1 MEHACPV
8 FYNALPA
15 YLSAELQQLQKCAI
29 RIISPLVSY
38 SDSLHQANLETLSLR
53 RQSITT
59 KLFDSITCNSDR
71 NCMSSCHLVTIE
83 RNFNVPLA
91 KMKRLKNTYT
101 VTVINFLAIDVYIFL
116 IFFVIFL
123 FDFIIVT
130 IDLIQPLA
138 AILIRIKYLSI

>member
-1 MEHACPV
+1 
-8 FYNALPA
+8 
-15 YLSAELQQLQKCAI
+15 
-29 RIISPLVSY
+29 
-38 SDSLHQANLETLSLR
+38 
-53 RQSITT
+53 
-59 KLFDSITCNSDR
+59 
-71 NCMSSCHLVTIE
+71 
-83 RNFNVPLA
+83 
-91 KMKRLKNTYT
+91 MKRLKNTYT

>member
-1 MEHACPV
+1 
-8 FYNALPA
+8 
-15 YLSAELQQLQKCAI
+15 
-29 RIISPLVSY
+29 
-38 SDSLHQANLETLSLR
+38 
-53 RQSITT
+53 
-59 KLFDSITCNSDR
+59 
-71 NCMSSCHLVTIE
+71 MSSCHLVTIE